1 MELFPDDCIIFFY
14 CYFVNQTLLG
24 GVLIDLALY
33 WYFSFFSIVM
43 GGWHSWLF
51 CNGYIIAFVFMIPKI
66 SSFPREMIIMR
77 MKPEPAENQG

>member
-33 WYFSFFSIVM
+33 WHFSFFSIVM
-43 GGWHSWLF
+43 GGGTLGF
-51 CNGYIIAFVFMIPKI
+51 FVRIYNCIRFHD
-66 SSFPREMIIMR
+66 S
-77 MKPEPAENQG
+77 